1 MIPHRLISALTS
13 ARAEAPAVALLGPRQ
28 VGKASLAL
36 ELANT
41 RPTVDLDLQFSG
53 NQDKAPA
60 FLSC

>member
-41 RPTVDLDLQFSG
+41 RPMVYLDLQSSG
-53 NQDKAPA
+53 N
-60 FLSC
+60 